1 MGQVTIYLDDQ
12 TIREI
17 ETAAGREHLSVSRW
31 VKERVKKSL
40 HSEWPSG
47 YFEKTFGALKDIDFA
62 APSELPFSLDAPR
75 ETL

>member
-1 MGQVTIYLDDQ
+1 MGQMTIYLDDQ

-40 HSEWPSG
+40 RSGWPPG
-47 YFEKTFGALKDIDFA
+47 YFERVVGSLKDSEIEI
-62 APSELPFSLDAPR
+62 PPELPFSLDRPR
-75 ETL
+75 PEL